1 MNAELTVIEAKRY
14 GVLTCRESCTLDEAS
29 RRMVDE
35 DVSALIVVDD
45 RECMAGII
53 TRIDLLRAWVSF
65 LDWKE
70 HSVKDYMNP
79 HVVTVPPEAT
89 LSDVARLLLERQIHR
104 VVVVR
109 EEEGYRRPIS
119 VVSAADLI
127 YHLVN
132 DEV

>member
-14 GVLTCRESCTLDEAS
+14 GVFTCRETCTLNEAS
-29 RRMVDE
+29 RHMVDE
-35 DVSALIVVDD
+35 DVSALVVVDD
-45 RECMAGII
+45 QECMSGII
-53 TRIDLLRAWVSF
+53 SRIDILRAWVSSP
-65 LDWKE
+65 DWKTKVV
-70 HSVKDYMNP
+70 SDCMNSQ
-79 HVVTVPPEAT
+79 VVTVTPEAT
-89 LSDVARLLLERQIHR
+89 ITDVARLLLERQIHR

-109 EEEGYRRPIS
+109 DEEGSQHPVS